1 MNDELIAAAE
11 IGDEALRFVESDLGK
26 TMLGMADQDIL
37 LAQQKLLDVDPDDSR
52 RVREIQND
60 ARVALMFKSW
70 LVELID
76 KGNAALEVFKHEQE
90 N

>member
-1 MNDELIAAAE
+1 MNEELIAAAE
-11 IGDEALRFVESDLGK
+11 IGDEALKFVESDLGR
-26 TMLGMADQDIL
+26 TMLGIAEQDIL

>member
-52 RVREIQND
+52 RIREIQND

>member
-1 MNDELIAAAE
+1 
-11 IGDEALRFVESDLGK
+11 
-26 TMLGMADQDIL
+26 MLGMADQDIL